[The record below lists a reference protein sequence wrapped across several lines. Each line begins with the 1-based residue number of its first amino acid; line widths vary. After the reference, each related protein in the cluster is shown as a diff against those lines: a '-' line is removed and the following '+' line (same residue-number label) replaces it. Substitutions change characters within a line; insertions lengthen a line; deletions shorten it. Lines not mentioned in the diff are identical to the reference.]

1 MFFAFFAVRFV
12 NNPQSEAR
20 ETPMIMQTDRPT
32 DRDAERRNASRLS
45 CDGGTCPAFV
55 GNQSREASVQD
66 ISVAGMSLVLDFEV
80 SSERLLRVELFN
92 QVRACLHVKLL
103 QVAHVTRQGDGT
115 FLVGG
120 SFLCPLTEDEFHDL
134 VWGPAPRNGRIA
146 PPL

>member
-1 MFFAFFAVRFV
+1 
-12 NNPQSEAR
+12 
-20 ETPMIMQTDRPT
+20 MIMPSDRATDHNG
-32 DRDAERRNASRLS
+32 ERRHASRLS

-66 ISVAGMSLVLDFEV
+66 ISVVGLSLVLDFEV

-92 QVRACLHVKLL
+92 QLRSCLHVKLL
-103 QVAHVTRQGDGT
+103 QVAHVTRQDDGT

-134 VWGPAPRNGRIA
+134 VWGPAPRNGRIG
-146 PPL
+146 PP